1 MINGKGL
8 YATGIDVRIKIFDTM
23 GVNLKCGLSSNNI
36 VSNKWEFNYSIKFYN
51 LMLTHVLL
59 SLWKLKNIILYRING

>member
-8 YATGIDVRIKIFDTM
+8 YATGIDVRVKIFDTM

-36 VSNKWEFNYSIKFYN
+36 VSNK
-51 LMLTHVLL
+51 
-59 SLWKLKNIILYRING
+59 